1 MDKKELKTWMYE
13 NYFGKYFKDMDREQT
28 IQVMLKD
35 AELNL
40 ELSKNKDESELLD
53 LDEAEDKKYALMRY
67 EIIMNHIRALRSL

>member
-1 MDKKELKTWMYE
+1 MDKKEVKTWMYN

-40 ELSKNKDESELLD
+40 KLSKHI
-53 LDEAEDKKYALMRY
+53 DKKYALMRY
-67 EIIMNHIRALRSL
+67 EIIMNHIRALKSL

>member
-1 MDKKELKTWMYE
+1 MDKKEVKTWMYN

-40 ELSKNKDESELLD
+40 ELSKNKDE
-53 LDEAEDKKYALMRY
+53 KYALMRY
-67 EIIMNHIRALRSL
+67 EIIMNHIRALKSL